1 MRTLVIQSKM
11 SGWGRDYGDTSN
23 MVRHPIKS
31 NFYNL
36 ITIRRNFREL
46 LIHLENCF
54 RKWMKIGLIKTEG
67 ISVKY
72 QVRAF
77 MKKLPFWK
85 GFKKSSEL
93 GFNLHHHLLS
103 RIKAEFILRESLYL
117 RYLWVLWPRGP
128 IGNASKTLP
137 QSLLEASLV

>member
-1 MRTLVIQSKM
+1 MWTLVIQSKM

-36 ITIRRNFREL
+36 ITICKNLREL

-54 RKWMKIGLIKTEG
+54 REWMKIGLIKTEG

-77 MKKLPFWK
+77 MKKLLLWK
-85 GFKKSSEL
+85 CFKKSSEL
-93 GFNLHHHLLS
+93 GCNLHHHLS
-103 RIKAEFILRESLYL
+103 SIKAEFILRETLYL
-117 RYLWVLWPRGP
+117 RYLWVLWPKGS
-128 IGNASKTLP
+128 IGNVSKTPP